1 MSDDDLHD
9 ILLYGFGVV
18 TGLCI
23 ATRAHNN
30 KTIHVIDHDGIGVD
44 REEMR

>member
-18 TGLCI
+18 TGFCL

-30 KTIHVIDHDGIGVD
+30 QTIHVIDHDGISVD